1 VDDLLLELLGF
12 LVQIFGDVLLQVAFE
27 LIAEALSGTFGHRKQ
42 TSAAA
47 SVIGPILVGVIA
59 GLVSAWLFPQR
70 LIATRIGI
78 PGASLV
84 LAPLVTGYAMHLLG
98 ARLRRFGRY
107 PSHLATF
114 RGGALCAFSIALIRL
129 WLVGALR

>member
-1 VDDLLLELLGF
+1 VDDLLL
-12 LVQIFGDVLLQVAFE
+12 E
-27 LIAEALSGTFGHRKQ
+27 LIAEALSGAIGRQKQ

-47 SVIGPILVGVIA
+47 SWAIGPILVGVVA
-59 GLVSAWLFPQR
+59 GLLSAWLFPHR
-70 LIATRIGI
+70 LIATRVVI

-84 LAPLVTGYAMHLLG
+84 LAPLATGYAMHLFG

-129 WLVGALR
+129 WLVGAPR